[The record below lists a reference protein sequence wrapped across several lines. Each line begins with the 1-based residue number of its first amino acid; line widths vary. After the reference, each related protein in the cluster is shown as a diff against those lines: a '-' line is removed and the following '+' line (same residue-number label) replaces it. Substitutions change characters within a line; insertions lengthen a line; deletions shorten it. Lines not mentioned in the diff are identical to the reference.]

1 MAKLTNRKK
10 AKPQEAY
17 HWLPEEE
24 RPIELESLKLEG
36 FRLPLEK
43 DRVFKVNTRM
53 KTNARGWWKVTTIEQ
68 WPDGTICVNAWWS
81 TSRHYSEKA
90 HAMFRACFPEEIKS
104 ITKDV
109 VPGKGHFP
117 KRVTK

>member
-10 AKPQEAY
+10 EKPQEAY

-36 FRLPLEK
+36 FRFPLEK

-68 WPDGTICVNAWWS
+68 WPDGTICVNAWGA

-117 KRVTK
+117 KRVTS